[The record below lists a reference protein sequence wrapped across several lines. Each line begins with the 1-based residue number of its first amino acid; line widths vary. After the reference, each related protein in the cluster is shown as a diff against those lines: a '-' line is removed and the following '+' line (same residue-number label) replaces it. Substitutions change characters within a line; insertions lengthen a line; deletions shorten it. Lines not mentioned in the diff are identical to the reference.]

1 LQFNKFITYKQFGN
15 QAVLIAWPVKI
26 DEVILADILQFK
38 TKIHIAFQGEIQD
51 LIVGY
56 NSLTL
61 IFKEDIID
69 FNSIKEKL
77 QQLYHQ
83 ATNVTPQENYIW
95 EIPVCYDVTFGI
107 DLKEMSTNLRL
118 SEQEIIHIHSST
130 LYTVFFI
137 GFLPGFLYLGGLD
150 KRLHF
155 DRKPNPR
162 LNVAKG
168 TVAIGGKQTG
178 IYPQQSAGGWNCI
191 GKTPISFFDINKEL
205 PCFAKAGD
213 KIKFTPIS
221 KKEFDAISAKVV
233 HRKFKLIKSVIH
245 A

>member
-1 LQFNKFITYKQFGN
+1 MQFNKLKTYKRYGN
-15 QAVLIAWPVKI
+15 QAVLIEWTVKI
-26 DEVILADILQFK
+26 DEEILVDLLQFK
-38 TKIHIAFQGEIQD
+38 AKIQFAFPGEIQD
-51 LIVGY
+51 IIVGY

-61 IFKEDIID
+61 IFKKAIID
-69 FNSIKEKL
+69 FNSIQEKL
-77 QQLYHQ
+77 QKLYQ
-83 ATNVTPQENYIW
+83 QTTKVTGQENYIW

-107 DLKEMSTNLRL
+107 DLKEMSTNLKL
-118 SEQEIIHIHSST
+118 SEEEIIDIHSSS

-178 IYPQQSAGGWNCI
+178 VYPEQSAGGWNCI
-191 GKTPISFFDINKEL
+191 GKTPISFFDINKEI

-213 KIKFTPIS
+213 KVKFTPIS
-221 KKEFDAISAKVV
+221 KKTFDAISAKVV
-233 HRKFKLIKSVIH
+233 HGKFKVTKSVLH